1 MKGFLLGLTK
11 LLLGLFFALMLL
23 SLASVAAARY
33 FMAKLAVL
41 PERPTFESDVALVA
55 EVEAPTPETASETEA
70 AAPTAPAPPSADPA
84 LEPGAYTA
92 MVTQP
97 IGLVLRDGPGTQ
109 YNQMGGVENNERM
122 VVLEESADRQWLRV
136 RIPSTKQEGWV
147 RAGNSRRL
155 EEDAAP
161 STSPTSD
168 PADAALNR
176 DLNPVLNPVLNPA
189 ESPAVDPAVNPA
201 EVPVVF
207 GDNP

>member
-41 PERPTFESDVALVA
+41 PDRPTFENDVALVA
-55 EVEAPTPETASETEA
+55 DVETDPAEATGETEA
-70 AAPTAPAPPSADPA
+70 EAEAQAPPTEPETPIADPA
-84 LEPGAYTA
+84 LEPGAYSA

-109 YNQMGGVENNERM
+109 YNQMGGIENNERM
-122 VVLEESADRQWLRV
+122 VVLEESEDRQWLRV
-136 RIPSTKQEGWV
+136 RIPSTSQEGWV

-155 EEDAAP
+155 EDEAAP
-161 STSPTSD
+161 TESPNSN
-168 PADAALNR
+168 PADA
-176 DLNPVLNPVLNPA
+176 
-189 ESPAVDPAVNPA
+189 AVNPA
-201 EVPVVF
+201 EMPFVS
-207 GDNP
+207 GDGQ

>member
-41 PERPTFESDVALVA
+41 PDRPTFENDVALVA
-55 EVEAPTPETASETEA
+55 DVETEPTEATDETEA
-70 AAPTAPAPPSADPA
+70 ETEAEAPPTEPETPVADPA

-109 YNQMGGVENNERM
+109 YNQMGGIENNERM
-122 VVLEESADRQWLRV
+122 VVLEESEDRQWLRV
-136 RIPSTKQEGWV
+136 RIPSTSQEGWV

-155 EEDAAP
+155 EDEAAP
-161 STSPTSD
+161 TESPDSD
-168 PADAALNR
+168 PADA
-176 DLNPVLNPVLNPA
+176 
-189 ESPAVDPAVNPA
+189 AVDPAVNPA
-201 EVPVVF
+201 EMPFVSED
-207 GDNP
+207 GQ